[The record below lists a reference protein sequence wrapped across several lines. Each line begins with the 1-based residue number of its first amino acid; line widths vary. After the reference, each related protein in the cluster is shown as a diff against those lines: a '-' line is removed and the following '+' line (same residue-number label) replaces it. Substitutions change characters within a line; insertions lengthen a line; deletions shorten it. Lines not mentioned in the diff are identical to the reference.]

1 MAFSLVLLEKLIS
14 MMLMALVGYILV
26 KTGILGQPD
35 SRVISLLLVYVLQPC
50 LVLRSLQIELTPDR
64 LHGFIF
70 GSIFA
75 SLTMVFSILFSE
87 LAKRR
92 LNLDGVDRATLVY
105 SNVGNLTMPLVS
117 MALGPDMVFYC
128 SAFQIPFHTFIW
140 THGISIIRGDR
151 KLNLRKIFLN
161 PSIIALITALI
172 LLITQTPIPPV
183 IDSAVKGF
191 QDMVAASS
199 MMLVGMVIAGSDLRS
214 VFANKKSYLISF
226 LRLIV
231 LPVLSMLLL
240 FASGVITRYPYLRP
254 VAMIIMLGAAAPSG
268 SMVVQFAVVHKK
280 DAVKASIYNVM
291 TTILCVITLPFIIFL
306 FQMLFPE

>member
-1 MAFSLVLLEKLIS
+1 

-26 KTGILGQPD
+26 KIGILGQPD

-70 GSIFA
+70 GGIFA
-75 SLTMVFSILFSE
+75 SLTMIFSILFSE
-87 LAKRR
+87 LAKKR

-128 SAFQIPFHTFIW
+128 SVFQIPFHTFIW
-140 THGISIIRGDR
+140 THGISIIRGDK
-151 KLNLRKIFLN
+151 KLDLKKIFLN

>member
-1 MAFSLVLLEKLIS
+1 

-26 KTGILGQPD
+26 KAGILGQPD

-70 GSIFA
+70 GGIFA
-75 SLTMVFSILFSE
+75 SLTMVFSIFFSE

-128 SAFQIPFHTFIW
+128 SVFQIPFHTFIW
-140 THGISIIRGDR
+140 THGISIIRGDK
-151 KLNLRKIFLN
+151 KLDLKKIFLN

>member
-70 GSIFA
+70 GGIFA
-75 SLTMVFSILFSE
+75 SLTMVFSIFFSE

-128 SAFQIPFHTFIW
+128 SVFQIPFHTFIW

-226 LRLIV
+226 LRLIA

>member
-70 GSIFA
+70 GGIFA
-75 SLTMVFSILFSE
+75 SLTMVFSIFFSE

-117 MALGPDMVFYC
+117 MAPYN
-128 SAFQIPFHTFIW
+128 AARE
-140 THGISIIRGDR
+140 HG
-151 KLNLRKIFLN
+151 
-161 PSIIALITALI
+161 T
-172 LLITQTPIPPV
+172 
-183 IDSAVKGF
+183 
-191 QDMVAASS
+191 
-199 MMLVGMVIAGSDLRS
+199 RS
-214 VFANKKSYLISF
+214 GHG
-226 LRLIV
+226 
-231 LPVLSMLLL
+231 LLL
-240 FASGVITRYPYLRP
+240 QCLSDSLPYIYLDARHLHYPRRQKARP
-254 VAMIIMLGAAAPSG
+254 
-268 SMVVQFAVVHKK
+268 
-280 DAVKASIYNVM
+280 
-291 TTILCVITLPFIIFL
+291 
-306 FQMLFPE
+306 

>member
-1 MAFSLVLLEKLIS
+1 

-70 GSIFA
+70 GGIFA
-75 SLTMVFSILFSE
+75 SLTMVFSIFFSE

-151 KLNLRKIFLN
+151 KLNLRKIFLR
-161 PSIIALITALI
+161 
-172 LLITQTPIPPV
+172 
-183 IDSAVKGF
+183 
-191 QDMVAASS
+191 
-199 MMLVGMVIAGSDLRS
+199 LVT
-214 VFANKKSYLISF
+214 F
-226 LRLIV
+226 
-231 LPVLSMLLL
+231 
-240 FASGVITRYPYLRP
+240 THRYREP
-254 VAMIIMLGAAAPSG
+254 
-268 SMVVQFAVVHKK
+268 
-280 DAVKASIYNVM
+280 
-291 TTILCVITLPFIIFL
+291 
-306 FQMLFPE
+306 

>member
-1 MAFSLVLLEKLIS
+1 MAFS
-14 MMLMALVGYILV
+14 
-26 KTGILGQPD
+26 
-35 SRVISLLLVYVLQPC
+35 
-50 LVLRSLQIELTPDR
+50 
-64 LHGFIF
+64 IF
-70 GSIFA
+70 
-75 SLTMVFSILFSE
+75 FSE

-128 SAFQIPFHTFIW
+128 SVFQIPFHTFIW
-140 THGISIIRGDR
+140 THGISIIRGDK
-151 KLNLRKIFLN
+151 KLDLKKIFLN

>member
-1 MAFSLVLLEKLIS
+1 MTAASVCQTKL
-14 MMLMALVGYILV
+14 A
-26 KTGILGQPD
+26 D
-35 SRVISLLLVYVLQPC
+35 
-50 LVLRSLQIELTPDR
+50 IEIRRTINDR
-64 LHGFIF
+64 LSYHYRRIL
-70 GSIFA
+70 
-75 SLTMVFSILFSE
+75 LTESPCNM
-87 LAKRR
+87 
-92 LNLDGVDRATLVY
+92 
-105 SNVGNLTMPLVS
+105 
-117 MALGPDMVFYC
+117 
-128 SAFQIPFHTFIW
+128 
-140 THGISIIRGDR
+140 DR

-226 LRLIV
+226 LRLIA

-291 TTILCVITLPFIIFL
+291 TTILCVVTLPIIIFL